1 MTVYYTSMASPLG
14 ELGIAGDGDAITHVW
29 MAGQKNIPDMDHWQ
43 FNDVIFANATQ
54 QLTEYFSGKR
64 VAFDLPLKPAG
75 TSFQQRVWRMLQTI
89 PLGDTWSYKALAT
102 AVGKPAAARAVG
114 AANGRNPIAI
124 IVPCHRVIGSNG
136 STTGYAGG
144 VERKRWLLNHEQQA

>member
-29 MAGQKNIPDMDHWQ
+29 MAGQKNIPAVDHWQ

-144 VERKRWLLNHEQQA
+144 LERKRWLLNHEQQA